1 MLKQSIE
8 KGHSL
13 KDNNNY
19 LVGLKGIQT
28 SETQLECDKPT
39 ETAPRILPVD
49 INSDH
54 SDRNMIAQ
62 TMSEH
67 KVQRDDESMGDSK
80 HHQTEDNISNVISE
94 LEKLKTNDAEETKAC
109 VSFYD
114 FAGQYVFYS
123 SHLTFM
129 SPRAIYVLTID
140 LRKAHS
146 SLVEEDV
153 VFGDIY
159 GAKNQK
165 AIGKIF

>member
-1 MLKQSIE
+1 MLKQRIE
-8 KGHSL
+8 KEHSI
-13 KDNNNY
+13 KENNNY
-19 LVGLKGIQT
+19 LVGLKGIQN
-28 SETQLECDKPT
+28 SETQIECDKPT

-49 INSDH
+49 INSDQ
-54 SDRNMIAQ
+54 SCRTMVAQ
-62 TMSEH
+62 TGTEY
-67 KVQRDDESMGDSK
+67 KVQRDEESMAESK
-80 HHQTEDNISNVISE
+80 HHQTEENISNVISE
-94 LEKLKTNDAEETKAC
+94 LERLKTNDAGETKAC

-140 LRKAHS
+140 LRKAQS

-165 AIGKIF
+165 AMGKIF